1 MDTLSGEIKPFFE
14 NRKQESIQLFP
25 VTSIETEVEKRVDV
39 FTKEKI
45 DKNSCKKVTGDPV
58 NLLCDNNG
66 YTGGASLKCEQV
78 FMCGTTT
85 VDIEPS
91 LSITT
96 NQIYVD
102 KTAKLVSLREK
113 APNGRNGAN
122 PGENGG
128 NGESGKNA
136 ANILISANQLMISSA
151 KLLTFESKGGD
162 AGNGGDGANYFP
174 HPNFPP
180 FTFTAY
186 DVVMRGIK
194 TYTAPEE
201 CYTKDCGWSWCS
213 LYTTYETYKYEYYA
227 SYCGGKGGTP
237 GKGGLH
243 GELTIAGSTGLTANS
258 MGVDGKEGVPGKKGD
273 GERTEQYAEGK
284 R

>member
-14 NRKQESIQLFP
+14 NRKHESIQLFP
-25 VTSIETEVEKRVDV
+25 FTSIETEVEKRVDV

-45 DKNSCKKVTGDPV
+45 DKNSCNKVTGDPV
-58 NLLCDNNG
+58 TLLCDNNG

-128 NGESGKNA
+128 DGESGKNA
-136 ANILISANQLMISSA
+136 ANIMISANQLMISSA

-174 HPNFPP
+174 HPNFPT

-186 DVVMRGIK
+186 DVATRGTK
-194 TYTAPEE
+194 TGESPVK
-201 CYTKDCGWSWCS
+201 CRNQNCGWDTCN
-213 LYTTYETYKYEYYA
+213 LYSHYEYFKYEYYA
-227 SYCGGKGGTP
+227 SYCGGKGGNP

-243 GELTIAGSTGLTANS
+243 GELTIAGPSGLTANS

-273 GERTEQYAEGK
+273 GERIEQLAEA
-284 R
+284 RQ